1 MLKRYFISNII
12 IMLFVNILVKPI
24 WVFLIDRNVQ
34 LQVGHKEYGMY
45 SALVSLTIM
54 FNILLDMGI
63 TSMNNRN
70 LASNTHDIESSLPNM
85 MAAKLVL
92 SLVYTSIIFLLGFML
107 GYQGRELLLLL
118 LLAGVQMLNSFMQYL
133 RSNVSANHDFKIDSL
148 LSVLD
153 KVLMIAMCGFLLVSP
168 TTRHHFKLEW
178 FIYTQLLSYGIA
190 ILVALVVIVRRYSG
204 LYVEQISLQS
214 ILSLCKQ
221 SLPYALLILLMG
233 VYMRSDSIMLERM
246 EGPVQNSLYAA
257 TYRILDIANMSGFLF
272 AGILLPMFSRL
283 LSRNHDV
290 RELVVSSTNI
300 LVSISLALV
309 AFSLMYSQE
318 IMQMLYTKDA
328 NQLALLYKF
337 TIGSFPAFC
346 LMYVFSTLLT
356 ANGNISLLVKIAGLG
371 GLLSLILNYILISKF
386 QAIGAAAASL
396 IVEWILAF
404 IYIFYCKQ
412 QIQLT
417 FTWKWVIKFP
427 TIFISIL
434 AFNAVLHPIV
444 SSTILVSVLNLIF
457 FLVLVYTIKL
467 WDRESIL
474 NYMNQFK
481 SNG

>member
-1 MLKRYFISNII
+1 
-12 IMLFVNILVKPI
+12 
-24 WVFLIDRNVQ
+24 
-34 LQVGHKEYGMY
+34 
-45 SALVSLTIM
+45 
-54 FNILLDMGI
+54 
-63 TSMNNRN
+63 
-70 LASNTHDIESSLPNM
+70 
-85 MAAKLVL
+85 
-92 SLVYTSIIFLLGFML
+92 
-107 GYQGRELLLLL
+107 
-118 LLAGVQMLNSFMQYL
+118 
-133 RSNVSANHDFKIDSL
+133 
-148 LSVLD
+148 
-153 KVLMIAMCGFLLVSP
+153 
-168 TTRHHFKLEW
+168 
-178 FIYTQLLSYGIA
+178 
-190 ILVALVVIVRRYSG
+190 
-204 LYVEQISLQS
+204 
-214 ILSLCKQ
+214 
-221 SLPYALLILLMG
+221 MG

-444 SSTILVSVLNLIF
+444 SSTILASVLNIIF